1 MALYLPGFASAIKVY
16 LERLDFNTIKW
27 LTLELSRC
35 IKHFY
40 NFKGQQ
46 WLSDQYALE
55 MIDLLATV
63 VSTVQ
68 EDKAERLSQFKQQE
82 RKLTEEDIEELFD
95 DIERID
101 KVLIYTMEIT
111 GVCLRTM
118 PAVVS
123 DRILEKFVPLYAKS
137 LESVAKSKDYELTC
151 ALCFFCDCLEHGNE
165 AMQAAILPQLPAK
178 FFEVMAKQ

>member
-1 MALYLPGFASAIKVY
+1 MPGFASAIKVY

-40 NFKGQQ
+40 NFKGQT

-68 EDKAERLSQFKQQE
+68 EDKAERLSQFK
-82 RKLTEEDIEELFD
+82 
-95 DIERID
+95 
-101 KVLIYTMEIT
+101 
-111 GVCLRTM
+111 
-118 PAVVS
+118 
-123 DRILEKFVPLYAKS
+123 
-137 LESVAKSKDYELTC
+137 
-151 ALCFFCDCLEHGNE
+151 
-165 AMQAAILPQLPAK
+165 
-178 FFEVMAKQ
+178 